1 MRIPT
6 DIAKQ
11 ISSTKSHKKGIYFT
25 IEAVIAMMVI
35 SIGFGIILYLFVVL
49 SKPPIGIVQ
58 TDLHNTVDLF
68 SLPLQDIGNGTC
80 SAAGNATDN
89 GNITDPTMILM
100 NQLGEFYYRYTTL
113 DCDYCDDLLTE
124 CIIDFVNYRDI
135 QGNNLQISIEGTAFY
150 ANGTIDQEN
159 ATVLLPF
166 KMLLFGTRN
175 NTEMWGPYLG
185 EIRVWQ

>member
-6 DIAKQ
+6 GIAKQ
-11 ISSTKSHKKGIYFT
+11 ISFTKSHKKGIYFT

-100 NQLGEFYYRYTTL
+100 NQLGEFYYLYTTL

>member
-1 MRIPT
+1 MRIP
-6 DIAKQ
+6 DFKKN
-11 ISSTKSHKKGIYFT
+11 SKKGIYFT

-58 TDLHNTVDLF
+58 TDLYNTVDLF
-68 SLPLQDIGNGTC
+68 SLQIQEISNGTC
-80 SAAGNATDN
+80 SAGSDATDD
-89 GNITDPTMILM
+89 GNITDTSVTIM
-100 NQLGEFYYRYTTL
+100 NQLGEFYYRYTAL
-113 DCDYCDDLLTE
+113 SCDYCDELLKK
-124 CIIDFVNYRDI
+124 CIVDFVDYREI
-135 QGNNLQISIEGTAFY
+135 QDNNLQISIENTAFY
-150 ANGTIDQEN
+150 LNGTIAQEN

-175 NTEMWGPYLG
+175 NTEMWGPYIG

>member
-6 DIAKQ
+6 SIAQQ
-11 ISSTKSHKKGIYFT
+11 ISFTKPHKKGIYFT

-49 SKPPIGIVQ
+49 SKPPLGIVQ
-58 TDLHNTVDLF
+58 TDLYNTVDLF
-68 SLPLQDIGNGTC
+68 SFQLQDISNGTC
-80 SAAGNATDN
+80 SASGNATDN
-89 GNITDPTMILM
+89 GNITDTSMTLM
-100 NQLGEFYYRYTTL
+100 NQLGEFYYRYTAR
-113 DCDYCDDLLTE
+113 DCDYCDDLLRE
-124 CIIDFVNYRDI
+124 CILEFVDYRDI
-135 QGNNLQISIEGTAFY
+135 HDNNLQISIEGTAFY